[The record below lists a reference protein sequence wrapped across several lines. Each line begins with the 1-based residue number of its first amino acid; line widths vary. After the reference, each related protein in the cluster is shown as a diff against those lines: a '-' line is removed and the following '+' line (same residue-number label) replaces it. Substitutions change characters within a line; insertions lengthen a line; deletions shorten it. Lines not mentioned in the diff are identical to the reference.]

1 MFVDLLPS
9 RDSNNES
16 DLDEVEIG
24 YSFHGVIAMDAEMC
38 AMNDDAII
46 NLIMSHIESADGYKY
61 YCLKVANPK
70 KKHAVAFYF
79 GCAQDQ
85 CIQSQVMNRQ
95 RLTRRME
102 TFPCS
107 GRITGEIDR
116 RNHQVMVDIQHDVGH
131 RGYAVEDTSVPTIV
145 REYIRNNARR
155 LDATAF
161 FEQVKAKFPDDASD
175 QEKCKTLYVV
185 DSLSLRPF
193 SHVDTNGCEENG
205 LASQRL
211 VNKMPGEYPA
221 IKSILPLKRS
231 FESMNASICINC
243 SPAIVPALTNII
255 SSSPYSKLLMQRQY
269 TELTPDV
276 CAIINK
282 DWDFFPQIKFATVQ
296 IFAGAILYNTT
307 NGQAFMLNTVEAYGR
322 TKSIDP
328 HREPFGKLK
337 GSTKPTSLPP
347 PGKIPYP
354 DIWPVSLHTSEGS
367 KLVIGT
373 LVSNILVTSNMRL
386 DAVSKPSIGAV
397 TLNFKLDKKDALAPK
412 TFLDHDNLQVAL
424 SMATDPAVTRTSDTN
439 IVYQLRQIHSKFD
452 ADNAY
457 SLCRASGPFTKSHV
471 CQPFTIFTLADY
483 DRGTSSLSSLF
494 RHMATIVL
502 RLGVRAT
509 LAKATVESS
518 LGQGNLDTQNAF
530 TAIIALYGESNEI
543 PILGK

>member
-1 MFVDLLPS
+1 MSIIDPRLPHYPVS
-9 RDSNNES
+9 KPITVVTQGRTYDEAVLHACNVSN
-16 DLDEVEIG
+16 
-24 YSFHGVIAMDAEMC
+24 
-38 AMNDDAII
+38 
-46 NLIMSHIESADGYKY
+46 
-61 YCLKVANPK
+61 
-70 KKHAVAFYF
+70 
-79 GCAQDQ
+79 
-85 CIQSQVMNRQ
+85 
-95 RLTRRME
+95 
-102 TFPCS
+102 
-107 GRITGEIDR
+107 
-116 RNHQVMVDIQHDVGH
+116 
-131 RGYAVEDTSVPTIV
+131 
-145 REYIRNNARR
+145 
-155 LDATAF
+155 
-161 FEQVKAKFPDDASD
+161 ASD

-193 SHVDTNGCEENG
+193 SHVDANGCEENG

-211 VNKMPGEYPA
+211 VNKMSGEYQA

-243 SPAIVPALTNII
+243 SPEIVPALTNII
-255 SSSPYSKLLMQRQY
+255 LSSPYSKLLMQRQY

-307 NGQAFMLNTVEAYGR
+307 NGQAIMLNTVEAYGR

-337 GSTKPTSLPP
+337 GFTKPTSLPP

-354 DIWPVSLHTSEGS
+354 DIWPISLHTSEGS

-373 LVSNILVTSNMRL
+373 LVSSILVTSNMRL

-397 TLNFKLDKKDALAPK
+397 TLNFKLDKKDALATK
-412 TFLDHDNLQVAL
+412 IFLDHDNLQVAL
-424 SMATDPAVTRTSDTN
+424 SMATDSAITRTSDTN
-439 IVYQLRQIHSKFD
+439 IVYQLRQIRSKFD
-452 ADNAY
+452 TDNAY

-483 DRGTSSLSSLF
+483 DRGTSPLSSLF

-509 LAKATVESS
+509 LAKATVESC
-518 LGQGNLDTQNAF
+518 LVQGNLDTQNAF

-543 PILGK
+543 PILGNSELSKRLEIVANSLALSLVATNDYVAKEIALAFQFYN